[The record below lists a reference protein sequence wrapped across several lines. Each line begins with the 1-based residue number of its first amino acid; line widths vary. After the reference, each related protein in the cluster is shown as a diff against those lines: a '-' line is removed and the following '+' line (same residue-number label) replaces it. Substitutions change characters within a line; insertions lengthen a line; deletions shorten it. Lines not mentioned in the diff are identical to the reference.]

1 MFMPTNTDFDAVR
14 AAQSERH
21 GLAIAY
27 IKKQVGAGTEYR
39 NEVARAVLS
48 PSGGYCQLAEMPEEF
63 AGALGG
69 GVTHRLVA
77 PTDALALLAE
87 MQAFVE
93 GLLSG
98 TRTVRAASLYA
109 LYAGG
114 SLRSRREIFVLDQ
127 KAGETPFSH
136 GRWQPDIL
144 PRFLKLRLD
153 CGGQPAPPALGLSGG
168 VLFLLPPQH
177 RDDGHSL
184 LATLTRT
191 PGTKDLSA
199 PKPSPMMH

>member
-1 MFMPTNTDFDAVR
+1 MFMPETTDFDAVR

-39 NEVARAVLS
+39 NEVARAVVS
-48 PSGGYCQLAEMPEEF
+48 ESGGYYQLAEMPEEF

-69 GVTHRLVA
+69 GVSHRLVS
-77 PTDALALLAE
+77 PLDALALLSE
-87 MQAFVE
+87 MQALIE
-93 GLLSG
+93 GILAG
-98 TRTVRAASLYA
+98 TQAVRAASLYA

-114 SLRSRREIFVLDQ
+114 SLRSRREMFVLDQ

-153 CGGQPAPPALGLSGG
+153 CGSRPAPPALGLSQG
-168 VLFLLPPQH
+168 VLFLLAPQH
-177 RDDGHSL
+177 RDDGHAL

-191 PGTKDLSA
+191 PGTQDLSTPKA
-199 PKPSPMMH
+199 PSVMN

>member
-1 MFMPTNTDFDAVR
+1 MFMPEMTDFDAVR

-27 IKKQVGAGTEYR
+27 IKKQVGPGTEYR
-39 NEVARAVLS
+39 NEVARAVVS
-48 PSGGYCQLAEMPEEF
+48 ASGGYYQLAEMPEEF

-69 GVTHRLVA
+69 GVAHRLVA
-77 PTDALALLAE
+77 PTDALALLSE
-87 MQAFVE
+87 MQALIE
-93 GLLSG
+93 GILAG
-98 TRTVRAASLYA
+98 TQAVRAASLYA

-114 SLRSRREIFVLDQ
+114 SLRSRRDIFVLDQ
-127 KAGETPFSH
+127 KAGEKPFSH
-136 GRWQPDIL
+136 GRWQPDTL
-144 PRFLKLRLD
+144 PRFLKLKLD
-153 CGGQPAPPALGLSGG
+153 CGEQPAPPLLGLTEG

-191 PGTKDLSA
+191 PSTRDLSA